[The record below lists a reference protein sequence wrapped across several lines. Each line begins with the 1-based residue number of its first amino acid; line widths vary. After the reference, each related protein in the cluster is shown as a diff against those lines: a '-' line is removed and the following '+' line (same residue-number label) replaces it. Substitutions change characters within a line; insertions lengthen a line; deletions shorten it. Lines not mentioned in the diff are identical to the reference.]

1 MAWLF
6 EHSATWR
13 RIVATTR
20 NSPVAMA
27 GFTVTCFGVAYG
39 LGKLTMA
46 GTDREAKLEAKLRGS
61 MTMDHKVRGDP
72 PLRACAGHR
81 WATRVESTTFGGGGR
96 GNAGREIKN
105 LGRLIH

>member
-39 LGKLTMA
+39 LGKLTMV

-61 MTMDHKVRGDP
+61 MTMDHKV
-72 PLRACAGHR
+72 
-81 WATRVESTTFGGGGR
+81 
-96 GNAGREIKN
+96 
-105 LGRLIH
+105 